1 MECSKRILTHKV
13 SSILASDCSFVE
25 IPIGH
30 IESRVAEDVM
40 RKILSA
46 EIHPTLVYEQSSRD
60 VNSTVSIQTLLPPV
74 EKRHRAGADADEPKV
89 IHPSHQDL
97 LLAR

>member
-1 MECSKRILTHKV
+1 M
-13 SSILASDCSFVE
+13 LASDGALVE

-30 IESRVAEDVM
+30 IETRVAKDVV
-40 RKILSA
+40 RKVLSA
-46 EIHPTLVYEQSSRD
+46 EIHPSLVYEQSSSD

-74 EKRHRAGADADEPKV
+74 EKRHRAWPDADEPKV
-89 IHPSHQDL
+89 IHTSHQDL